1 MIQKSNPGELT
12 TIEVA
17 ALAFEVLLSAEQVLT
32 VLSLLEFLG
41 EAGVL

>member
-1 MIQKSNPGELT
+1 MQKSNPGELT
-12 TIEVA
+12 TIEV